1 VIRFWRFYLKEAC
14 LSYNDNLG
22 IEQQRLRDYED
33 TDYPWG
39 SFVKILEV
47 SRVWG
52 VEFETAVMRV
62 GFEEIE
68 VVKQS
73 T

>member
-1 VIRFWRFYLKEAC
+1 M
-14 LSYNDNLG
+14 SYNDNLG
-22 IEQQRLRDYED
+22 IEQQRLRHYED
-33 TDYPWG
+33 SDYPCV

-52 VEFETAVMRV
+52 GEFETAVRGV
-62 GFEEIE
+62 DFEEIE